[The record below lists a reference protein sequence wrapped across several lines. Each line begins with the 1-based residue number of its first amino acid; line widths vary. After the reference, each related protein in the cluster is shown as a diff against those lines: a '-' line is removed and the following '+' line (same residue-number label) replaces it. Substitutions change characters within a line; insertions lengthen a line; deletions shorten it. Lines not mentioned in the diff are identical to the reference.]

1 MLTRLS
7 ELTGG
12 LPLNTTSSKK
22 RRAFPGRKEG
32 GQPANTNALRHGIYS
47 RHFTPEENLAL
58 DRDVAGSLKDE
69 AEILRLTIAGAANS
83 VLQQPEADLP
93 LRDHVFALRTISIAI
108 ARLVSIIL
116 TRLSVFCDPDQREQ
130 QVDAM
135 LALIEREEQEQ
146 GLHQEGSAQIAGGSV
161 AGEAV
166 PDPSPEAGL
175 SAPQSTKK
183 MRGAP
188 LGNSNALKH
197 GFYARAF
204 TPSEKDLLN
213 AEDLDLL
220 RGEEALLHVLVLR
233 GWRSLRSVLPDG
245 LTWQEYL
252 FTLRCITYATFV
264 IEKLQRVRRRLFGD
278 STELEKDI
286 QQGLDEARK
295 DLGINDFLHPPKVP
309 AQYPKGEGGRRNNDA
324 HRQHS
329 RSIAPPDPK
338 GF

>member
-1 MLTRLS
+1 MS
-7 ELTGG
+7 ELTG
-12 LPLNTTSSKK
+12 LVPMTAASAKK
-22 RRAFPGRKEG
+22 RRVFPGRKEG

-69 AEILRLTIAGAANS
+69 AEILRLTIAGAADS

-116 TRLSVFCDPDQREQ
+116 TRLSVFGDPDRREK

-135 LALIEREEQEQ
+135 LALMEREEQAQ
-146 GLHQEGSAQIAGGSV
+146 GLHQEGSAQIAGGSQPFAGSV

-166 PDPSPEAGL
+166 PKPAPEAGR
-175 SAPQSTKK
+175 SAPQSSKNK
-183 MRGAP
+183 RGGQ

-204 TPSEKDLLN
+204 TPFEKNLLK
-213 AEDLDLL
+213 ADDLDQL

-233 GWRSLRSVLPDG
+233 VWRSLRSVLPDG
-245 LTWQEYL
+245 ITWQEYL

-295 DLGINDFLHPPKVP
+295 DLGINDFLHP
-309 AQYPKGEGGRRNNDA
+309 QEEN
-324 HRQHS
+324 
-329 RSIAPPDPK
+329 
-338 GF
+338 GFDSP

>member
-1 MLTRLS
+1 MS
-7 ELTGG
+7 DLTGL
-12 LPLNTTSSKK
+12 LPMSATSSKK

-69 AEILRLTIAGAANS
+69 AEILRLTIAGAADS
-83 VLQQPEADLP
+83 VLQQPEPDLP

-116 TRLSVFCDPDQREQ
+116 TRLSVFGDPDQREK

-135 LALIEREEQEQ
+135 LALMEREEQEQ
-146 GLHQEGSAQIAGGSV
+146 GLHQEGSAQKAVGSV
-161 AGEAV
+161 AGKAV
-166 PDPSPEAGL
+166 PKPSPEAGR
-175 SAPQSTKK
+175 SAPQSSKK
-183 MRGAP
+183 KRGGQ
-188 LGNSNALKH
+188 LGNSNSLKH

-204 TPSEKDLLN
+204 TPSEKNLLK
-213 AEDLDLL
+213 ADDLDQL
-220 RGEEALLHVLVLR
+220 RGEEALLHVLLLR

-245 LTWQEYL
+245 ITWQEYL

-295 DLGINDFLHPPKVP
+295 DLGINDFLHPQEENGLDSP
-309 AQYPKGEGGRRNNDA
+309 
-324 HRQHS
+324 
-329 RSIAPPDPK
+329 
-338 GF
+338 